1 VIVGI
6 IGMWCVGTF
15 GAWLLG
21 VHLKLGLV
29 GVWIAMAADEWSR
42 GIVALIRWRSGAWK
56 EKAFVQLDDETVV
69 AAALSGVEQSEG
81 V

>member
-1 VIVGI
+1 
-6 IGMWCVGTF
+6 
-15 GAWLLG
+15 